1 MRAATRAKRARRA
14 AASPAGSNR
23 PDRVTPARARFEDM
37 KRELLLQLQSPRN
50 ELAQYLNLAENP
62 FDCIT
67 VVTLR
72 DPLGSDLWCASVP
85 TFFVFHGGC
94 VGQRAPRHPGG
105 GDVLDTTQ
113 R

>member
-23 PDRVTPARARFEDM
+23 PDRVTPARGRFEDM
-37 KRELLLQLQSPRN
+37 KRELLLQSPRN

-72 DPLGSDLWCASVP
+72 DPLGSDFWCASVP
-85 TFFVFHGGC
+85 TFLF
-94 VGQRAPRHPGG
+94 PPW
-105 GDVLDTTQ
+105 
-113 R
+113 